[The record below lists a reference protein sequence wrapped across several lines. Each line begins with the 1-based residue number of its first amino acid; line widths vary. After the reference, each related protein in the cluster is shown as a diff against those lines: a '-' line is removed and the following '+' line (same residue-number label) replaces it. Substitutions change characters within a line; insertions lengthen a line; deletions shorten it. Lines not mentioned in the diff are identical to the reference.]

1 LFLFSQ
7 KLNSASLTAT
17 VSPHDIVTEKQD
29 IHPPKDHTVAHV
41 PNVAHATAN
50 GSIIVS
56 PIYSGDSIST
66 SDAMPTCD
74 SMKKSPDFKCIDN
87 EDSPRL
93 ASLQLRANDHLFMT
107 KDGDVEGLFSLL
119 KFLLVC
125 AC

>member
-1 LFLFSQ
+1 M
-7 KLNSASLTAT
+7 
-17 VSPHDIVTEKQD
+17 TEKQD

-50 GSIIVS
+50 GSSIVS
-56 PIYSGDSIST
+56 PIYSGDTIST
-66 SDAMPTCD
+66 SDAADAMPTCD

-93 ASLQLRANDHLFMT
+93 ASLQLRANDHLCIT